1 MLLGNRHS
9 HVPTNWKIKN
19 ENNKML
25 KVALRTVI
33 KTVILECVNNNNNN
47 DISWEWY
54 KNNVKNDSK
63 NNIDIKNGN
72 TKSNR

>member
-1 MLLGNRHS
+1 
-9 HVPTNWKIKN
+9 
-19 ENNKML
+19 ML

-47 DISWEWY
+47 NISWECY

>member
-1 MLLGNRHS
+1 
-9 HVPTNWKIKN
+9 
-19 ENNKML
+19 ML

-33 KTVILECVNNNNNN
+33 KTVILECVNNNNNNN